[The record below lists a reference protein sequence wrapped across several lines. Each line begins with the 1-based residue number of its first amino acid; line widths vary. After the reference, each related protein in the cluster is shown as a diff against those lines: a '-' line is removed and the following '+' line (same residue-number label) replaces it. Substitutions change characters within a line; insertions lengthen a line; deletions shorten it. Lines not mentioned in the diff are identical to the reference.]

1 MKKSVLSDI
10 KPIKTGKNLVLLIV
24 LGVKIIQK
32 VLDQKK

>member
-1 MKKSVLSDI
+1 MKKSLLSNL
-10 KPIKTGKNLVLLIV
+10 KPTKTGKNLKQHIV